1 MTKKFIKLDE
11 KRTQHDDGWLI
22 TRLLGIVGMDSLDR
36 ELVYDDDVKAVLYD
50 IVPDKRNEEEIG
62 YVRMR
67 SMLSVVYTKLNKAGK
82 KREAQVLELFIK
94 GLHQSDMPR
103 KLGVNKQ
110 RVNQIVVSLRDEL
123 KEYGITGQTTFKDGV
138 FNDSCRLS

>member
-1 MTKKFIKLDE
+1 MRKKFTKLDG
-11 KRTQHDDGWLI
+11 KRGQHNNEWLVA
-22 TRLLGIVGMDSLDR
+22 RLLGVLDMDSLDR
-36 ELVYDDDVKAVLYD
+36 EILLHNGTNTVLHD
-50 IVPDKRNEEEIG
+50 IVPDEQSGGEVG

-67 SMLSVVYTKLNKAGK
+67 SMLSVIYTKLNKAGK

-110 RVNQIVVSLRDEL
+110 RVSQIVESLRDKL
-123 KEYGITGQTTFKDGV
+123 REYGFTEQTTFKDGV
-138 FNDSCRLS
+138 FNGLC